1 MILAVAMMFIDQ
13 TIVALAIPSLQHDLK
28 LSPTGSQ
35 WIVNGYL
42 LALSALFA
50 VGGRIADIY
59 GHRRTVILGTTA
71 FAIFS
76 ALCGAT
82 PTGSLGQ
89 TWMIVFRVLQGA
101 SAAFLFPAALAIVV
115 SNYAVHERG
124 KYLAIFFS
132 ISGAL
137 TSIGPIAG
145 GYLTQWTWRSIF
157 WINVPVAILA
167 VALTI
172 IAKPPQEPHRDERID
187 TRGAVLVC
195 AGMAIGVLGL
205 QQASAR
211 GWGSIA
217 TWACLVAGLALLVA
231 FVRWELRAEQPLI
244 PVRLFANRGFA
255 VDNVVLFLLSICFVP
270 LFFFGSLYAQIALGE
285 SASNAGLILFVFFGG
300 FTIAAQW
307 GGRILDRRGARPTV
321 VLGCAVSAVG
331 FYLWANNLDALSFSK
346 QWPYLAIAGAG
357 MGLTL
362 GPVSTD
368 ALNRAASNAYGAV
381 TGVTQ
386 TVRNFG
392 GSLGLAVLGS
402 LLITTTTTKVEKTLT
417 GSPYHVPKAVAS
429 QIAHAVSG
437 ASSGASGSGSGAS
450 RGSAPGGS
458 VHAVRVDFAQS
469 VRVVVI
475 GMAAAMAVAF
485 VVAVLR
491 MPRGQAGYEPV
502 GRFVP
507 NPAGGDIGEGSV
519 CGEPIAPRGSD
530 ICVLHRRESADP

>member
-1 MILAVAMMFIDQ
+1 VGASNKNLVLAAMILAVAMMFIDQ

-50 VGGRIADIY
+50 VGGRVADVY
-59 GHRRTVILGTTA
+59 GHRRTVIMGTIA
-71 FAIFS
+71 FAVFS

-82 PTGSLGQ
+82 PTGSIGQ

-115 SNYAVHERG
+115 ATYEVNERG

-167 VALTI
+167 VVLTV
-172 IAKPPQEPHRDERID
+172 IAKPPQEPRREERID

-195 AGMAIGVLGL
+195 AGMAISVLGL
-205 QQASAR
+205 QQASAW
-211 GWGSIA
+211 GWGSVA
-217 TWACLVAGLALLVA
+217 TWACLVAGLAILVA
-231 FVRWELRAEQPLI
+231 FVRWELRAQQPLV
-244 PVRLFANRGFA
+244 PMRLFANRGFA

-270 LFFFGSLYAQIALGE
+270 LFFFASLYAQIALGE

-331 FYLWANNLDALSFSK
+331 FYLWANKLDALSFAK

-402 LLITTTTTKVEKTLT
+402 LLITTTTSKVEKALS
-417 GSPYHVPKAVAS
+417 GYHVPKAVAS
-429 QIAHAVSG
+429 QIADAISG
-437 ASSGASGSGSGAS
+437 ASSGASGAGGSRS
-450 RGSAPGGS
+450 SAPTGA
-458 VHAVRVDFAQS
+458 VHAVRVAYAQS
-469 VRVVVI
+469 IKVVVI

-485 VVAVLR
+485 IVAFLR
-491 MPRGQAGYEPV
+491 MPSGRAGEEAVVGDGAEP
-502 GRFVP
+502 
-507 NPAGGDIGEGSV
+507 
-519 CGEPIAPRGSD
+519 AP
-530 ICVLHRRESADP
+530 VT